1 VASGA
6 ADAAREAEAISSG
19 AKGLGVELDGAAV
32 EDLLRYLA
40 TLRTWAPRMDL
51 ISTHDLAVA
60 VDRHL
65 IDSLAAARLLR
76 ELERPLRI
84 ADVGSGA
91 GLPGVPLAIAVRP
104 EAMLLVE
111 PRHRRASFLREVAR
125 TQPRTRIAVAN
136 QRVEDLAPDV
146 AGTFD
151 AVVSRAALQPSD
163 LFAAGKR
170 LLRAGGLLV
179 AYRGAAQDRPGSSAE
194 PAAALWTAEPSIAY
208 RIPGSAM
215 EFRLDAW
222 RLGAA

>member
-1 VASGA
+1 MATEFVTATKTSEIPVSGVT
-6 ADAAREAEAISSG
+6 AI
-19 AKGLGVELDGAAV
+19 
-32 EDLLRYLA
+32 
-40 TLRTWAPRMDL
+40 
-51 ISTHDLAVA
+51 
-60 VDRHL
+60 
-65 IDSLAAARLLR
+65 
-76 ELERPLRI
+76 
-84 ADVGSGA
+84 DVRG
-91 GLPGVPLAIAVRP
+91 
-104 EAMLLVE
+104 
-111 PRHRRASFLREVAR
+111 
-125 TQPRTRIAVAN
+125 TRIAVAN